1 MGPDLEIDLKSAD
14 FGLRFIKAKRLYAT
28 KQPGTKDITPQVKV
42 SFSIIESHKIL
53 DKVKYFVYDGE
64 MNIDQEIIDRVRS
77 FNRFYTNIIG
87 LLDQHFLDSPFSLT
101 EGRVLYEICNT
112 EECSA
117 KKIREKIVIDEGYLS
132 RILDSFSKR
141 GLIRKTPSS
150 KDGRLRIIVPTEKG
164 KQEFVQLNENSNI
177 LVSQLIDKLSDE
189 ERADLLNKMEG
200 IRILLEKVK

>member
-1 MGPDLEIDLKSAD
+1 M
-14 FGLRFIKAKRLYAT
+14 
-28 KQPGTKDITPQVKV
+28 KQ
-42 SFSIIESHKIL
+42 
-53 DKVKYFVYDGE
+53 
-64 MNIDQEIIDRVRS
+64 DQELIDRVRN

-141 GLIRKTPSS
+141 GLIKKTPSS
-150 KDGRLRIIVPTEKG
+150 NDGRLRIIAPTEKG
-164 KQEFVQLNENSNI
+164 KREFARLNDNSNLLI
-177 LVSQLIDKLSDE
+177 SQMIEKLSEE
-189 ERADLLNKMEG
+189 ERADLLIKMEG
-200 IRILLEKVK
+200 IRTLLEKAA